1 MAVASHVTPSII
13 WSVLSLMIMEFGSF
27 PLVSTQEF
35 DVFIVISKLF
45 NGIFCFILLSVFGML
60 TTYIV
65 RIKSQLVELMD
76 ENMNL
81 FD

>member
-1 MAVASHVTPSII
+1 MVVTKLLNALFGFMIL
-13 WSVLSLMIMEFGSF
+13 SVL
-27 PLVSTQEF
+27 
-35 DVFIVISKLF
+35 
-45 NGIFCFILLSVFGML
+45 GMQL
-60 TTYIV
+60 TYIV

>member
-1 MAVASHVTPSII
+1 MVVTKLLNALLGFMIL
-13 WSVLSLMIMEFGSF
+13 SVL
-27 PLVSTQEF
+27 
-35 DVFIVISKLF
+35 
-45 NGIFCFILLSVFGML
+45 GMQL
-60 TTYIV
+60 TYIV